1 MLKIKGVNKINK
13 YENIIMILCQY
24 YEVNYEEFNKLL
36 KKREKSYL
44 TVLLMKKFRCLNSE
58 GLKEK
63 LGIISNRSLHYK
75 IKIAEEKILIN
86 KKFRDEYFELEE
98 KNKRKFKKC
107 IKNTSLN

>member
-24 YEVNYEEFNKLL
+24 YEVNKLL

-98 KNKRKFKKC
+98 K
-107 IKNTSLN
+107 IKENLKNA

>member
-75 IKIAEEKILIN
+75 N
-86 KKFRDEYFELEE
+86 
-98 KNKRKFKKC
+98 
-107 IKNTSLN
+107 

>member
-63 LGIISNRSLHYK
+63 LGIISNRILHYN

-98 KNKRKFKKC
+98 K
-107 IKNTSLN
+107 IKENLKNA

>member
-44 TVLLMKKFRCLNSE
+44 TVLLMKKFRCLNS
-58 GLKEK
+58 
-63 LGIISNRSLHYK
+63 
-75 IKIAEEKILIN
+75 
-86 KKFRDEYFELEE
+86 
-98 KNKRKFKKC
+98 
-107 IKNTSLN
+107 

>member
-98 KNKRKFKKC
+98 KIKENLKMHKKH
-107 IKNTSLN
+107 